1 MTEQTL
7 QFQLVSPEAI
17 LVSEPVKMVVI
28 PGVEGEMGIGPDHA
42 SLVSALKPGV
52 VAVYHNGDAAPRR
65 IFISGGF
72 ADVNGAG
79 CTVLAESAID
89 VKDLKID
96 ELERQ
101 ITNRSEDLMLIQ
113 EPADKARV
121 QAKLNLAKAK
131 LQAVTGNIVF

>member
-1 MTEQTL
+1 MNQTL

-17 LVSEPVKMVVI
+17 LVSEPVRMVVI
-28 PGVEGEMGIGPDHA
+28 PGVEGEMGIGADHA
-42 SLVSALKPGV
+42 ALVSALKPGV
-52 VAVYHNGDAAPRR
+52 VKVYQNDNAEPRR
-65 IFISGGF
+65 IFIAGGF
-72 ADVNGAG
+72 ADITGDH

-89 VKDLKID
+89 VKDLKVE

-113 EPADKARV
+113 EPADRARV
-121 QAKLNLAKAK
+121 QAKLDIAKAK